1 MNINLLEEPLV
12 CALLDETIPF
22 HEVMSAFNID
32 VQVAFNLPSY
42 IKGFVYVSSRDNYF
56 IIMNGNLNYQEQCIT
71 LVHEIKH
78 IVEDIPTTTYY
89 IGINGQ
95 HNELE
100 DDTNMFAVLNSIV

>member
-1 MNINLLEEPLV
+1 MKINLLEEPLV
-12 CALLDETIPF
+12 RALLDETMPF
-22 HEVMSAFNID
+22 HEAMSAFNID
-32 VQVAFNLPSY
+32 VQVACCLPSY

-56 IIMNGNLNYQEQCIT
+56 IIMNGNLSYKEQCIT

-78 IVEDIPTTTYY
+78 IIEDIPTTTYY

-100 DDTNMFAVLNSIV
+100 EDGHIFAVFQGIL